1 VVVGDWGNSSY
12 FAPVERAGNLRGL
25 PSTITIRLALVYDYS
40 QMAPDSPEFQPNA
53 PASQDALAALGSAL
67 PKAGYRESENDPRNR
82 MKQWYNT
89 FRFFFACAVIF
100 GSGYFFAKPRN
111 DADKLF
117 APIIAAIGVSS
128 LWRARKSKYPEPSQ
142 GSDFQRKNILSL
154 ILEWGLIFLAAILIW
169 AFTRFGV

>member
-1 VVVGDWGNSSY
+1 
-12 FAPVERAGNLRGL
+12 
-25 PSTITIRLALVYDYS
+25 
-40 QMAPDSPEFQPNA
+40 
-53 PASQDALAALGSAL
+53 
-67 PKAGYRESENDPRNR
+67 

-100 GSGYFFAKPRN
+100 GGGYLFAKPRN

-142 GSDFQRKNILSL
+142 QSDFRRKSNLNL
-154 ILEWGLIFLAAILIW
+154 VLEWGLLILVAIVMW
-169 AFTRFGV
+169 ASVRFGVR